1 MATDEVLLLEEEEIE
16 NERELLE
23 DVQPFLTGD
32 GLKKR
37 ESVQSDLIDVQ
48 ETRRSRRQHV
58 LAKELIISVFVVA
71 FDTKKGI
78 NYTNYYM

>member
-16 NERELLE
+16 EERELLE

-32 GLKKR
+32 DLKKR
-37 ESVQSDLIDVQ
+37 ESLQSELIDVK
-48 ETRRSRRQHV
+48 ETSRSRRQHV
-58 LAKELIISVFVVA
+58 LAKELIIAVFVVA

-78 NYTNYYM
+78 NYIYYEL